1 MFFGNGLLS
10 AIAGG
15 LIWLIALKML
25 YNIEWFKALVI
36 AVILWISCTLIGFL
50 LSSVRGPV

>member
-15 LIWLIALKML
+15 IIWLIALKML

-36 AVILWISCTLIGFL
+36 AVILWISSTLIRFL
-50 LSSVRGPV
+50 LPTIRGPV